1 MRIKD
6 VIEKL
11 KNSITDEDLTY
22 EDMAAE
28 LTLSVNGSAHD
39 ITIEFENDDFD
50 AVQVYGDSCEEVLS
64 EEFDDY
70 LDDEDLYRDVPV
82 DELADELD
90 GRTDINLIN
99 YSINEM

>member
-11 KNSITDEDLTY
+11 RDSIIDEDLAY

-28 LTLSVNGSAHD
+28 LALSVNGSTHKV
-39 ITIEFENDDFD
+39 TIEFESDDFD
-50 AVQVYGDSCEEVLS
+50 AVQVYGSGCEEVLP

-70 LDDEDLYRDVPV
+70 LDDEDLYRDIPV
-82 DELADELD
+82 DDLADKLD
-90 GRTDINLIN
+90 ANVKLIN
-99 YSINEM
+99 YSIDEM

>member
-1 MRIKD
+1 MKIKD

-11 KNSITDEDLTY
+11 KDSIVEKDLTY

-28 LTLSVNGSAHD
+28 LALSVNGSTHKV
-39 ITIEFENDDFD
+39 TIEFESDDFD

-90 GRTDINLIN
+90 GRTDVKLIN
-99 YSINEM
+99 YSIDEM

>member
-11 KNSITDEDLTY
+11 KDSIVEEDLTY

-28 LTLSVNGSAHD
+28 LALSVNGSTHKV
-39 ITIEFENDDFD
+39 TIEFESDDFD

-90 GRTDINLIN
+90 GRTDVKMIN
-99 YSINEM
+99 YSIDKM

>member
-11 KNSITDEDLTY
+11 RDSIIDEDLTY

-28 LTLSVNGSAHD
+28 LALSVNGSTHKV
-39 ITIEFENDDFD
+39 TIEFESDDFD
-50 AVQVYGDSCEEVLS
+50 AVQVYGSGCEEVLP

-82 DELADELD
+82 DDLADKLD
-90 GRTDINLIN
+90 ANVKLIN
-99 YSINEM
+99 YSIDKM

>member
-1 MRIKD
+1 MKIKD

-11 KNSITDEDLTY
+11 RDSIIEEDLTY

-28 LTLSVNGSAHD
+28 LALSVNGSTHD
-39 ITIEFENDDFD
+39 ITIEFESDDFD
-50 AVQVYGDSCEEVLS
+50 EVQVYGSGCEEVLS

-82 DELADELD
+82 DELVDELD
-90 GRTDINLIN
+90 GRTDVKLIS
-99 YSINEM
+99 YSIDKM

>member
-1 MRIKD
+1 MKIKD

-11 KNSITDEDLTY
+11 RDSIIEEGLTY

-28 LTLSVNGSAHD
+28 LALSVNGSTHKV
-39 ITIEFENDDFD
+39 TIEFESDDFD
-50 AVQVYGDSCEEVLS
+50 AVQVYGSGCEEALP

-70 LDDEDLYRDVPV
+70 LDDEDLYRDIPV
-82 DELADELD
+82 DDFTDKLD
-90 GRTDINLIN
+90 ARTDVNLIN

>member
-1 MRIKD
+1 MGIKD

-11 KNSITDEDLTY
+11 RDSIIDEGLTY

-28 LTLSVNGSAHD
+28 LTLNVNGSAHD
-39 ITIEFENDDFD
+39 ITIEFESDDFD
-50 AVQVYGDSCEEVLS
+50 AVQVYGSGCEEALP

-70 LDDEDLYRDVPV
+70 LDDEDLYRDIPV
-82 DELADELD
+82 DDFTDKLD

-99 YSINEM
+99 YSIDEM

>member
-11 KNSITDEDLTY
+11 RDSIIDEDLTY

-28 LTLSVNGSAHD
+28 LALSVNGSTHKV
-39 ITIEFENDDFD
+39 TIEFESDDFD
-50 AVQVYGDSCEEVLS
+50 AVQVYGSGCEEVLP

-70 LDDEDLYRDVPV
+70 LDDEDLYRDIPV
-82 DELADELD
+82 DDLADKLD
-90 GRTDINLIN
+90 ANVKLIN
-99 YSINEM
+99 YSIDEM

>member
-6 VIEKL
+6 AIEKL
-11 KNSITDEDLTY
+11 RDSIIDEDLTY

-28 LTLSVNGSAHD
+28 LALSVNGSTHKV
-39 ITIEFENDDFD
+39 TIEFESDDFD
-50 AVQVYGDSCEEVLS
+50 AVQVYGSGCEEVLP

-82 DELADELD
+82 DDLADKLD
-90 GRTDINLIN
+90 TNVKLIN
-99 YSINEM
+99 YSIDEM